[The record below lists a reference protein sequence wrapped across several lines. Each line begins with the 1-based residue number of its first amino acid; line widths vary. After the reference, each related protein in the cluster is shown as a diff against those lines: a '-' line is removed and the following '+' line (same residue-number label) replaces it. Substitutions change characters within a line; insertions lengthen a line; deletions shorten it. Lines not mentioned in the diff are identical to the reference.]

1 MKEPTL
7 VLSIKDREAVAKF
20 ANQPPHALIIT
31 AEYGID
37 VWSVAQKIA
46 HATPS
51 DILILEPIP
60 PSRNIAVEQIRSL
73 IASLRTHAAR
83 RRIVIIRPAETM
95 TEAAQNALLKTL
107 EEPNINTHFLLLT
120 ENEAQLLDTIRSRC
134 QLLQLHKTSAK
145 QDADLLAKKPLSDGE
160 KQQILFLAAG
170 RPLLIQQLAD
180 NPKLFNEHKALAVD
194 AKQIITNHNDYQSLL
209 AINRYLGDRHKAIQL
224 TDVIINMLR
233 FQAYSHGLTDSLTS
247 TLTRTIN
254 AANALRANG
263 NIRLALLQIVVQ

>member
-7 VLSIKDREAVAKF
+7 VLSIKDREAVVRFAK
-20 ANQPPHALIIT
+20 QPPHALIIT

-37 VWSVAQKIA
+37 SQSVAQKIA
-46 HATPS
+46 QAVPS
-51 DILILEPIP
+51 DILTLEPIS
-60 PSRNIAVEQIRSL
+60 PSRTIAVEQIRSL
-73 IASLRTHAAR
+73 VASLRTHATR
-83 RRIVIIRPAETM
+83 RRVIIIRPAEAM

-107 EEPNINTHFLLLT
+107 EEPNVNTHFLLLT
-120 ENEAQLLDTIRSRC
+120 EDETQLLSTIRSRC

-145 QDADLLAKKPLSDGE
+145 QDADLLAKKPLSDSE

-180 NPKLFNEHKALAVD
+180 NPKLFDDYKALAVD
-194 AKQIITNHNDYQSLL
+194 AKQLITSHNDYQSLL
-209 AINRYLGDRHKAIQL
+209 IINRYLGDRQKALQL
-224 TDVIINMLR
+224 TDVITNMLR
-233 FQAYSHGLTDSLTS
+233 FQAYSRGITDSLTS
-247 TLTRTIN
+247 TLERTAN